1 MVSNIFLLLALQ
13 LTMPAENYNSWFSP
27 EIASVV
33 AEATINGEYY
43 QHLDFNGDGVLN
55 AVDAFSIY
63 KRYTENETYG
73 NELTVDEDTIY
84 SIVEENYNM
93 DDVMEWE
100 LMGYDNKFSEMSYVD
115 LLVRMNDGTAE
126 IITLVVNPVEE
137 RITVVENGKEDV

>member
-1 MVSNIFLLLALQ
+1 M
-13 LTMPAENYNSWFSP
+13 
-27 EIASVV
+27 
-33 AEATINGEYY
+33 
-43 QHLDFNGDGVLN
+43 
-55 AVDAFSIY
+55 
-63 KRYTENETYG
+63 
-73 NELTVDEDTIY
+73 
-84 SIVEENYNM
+84 EENYNM